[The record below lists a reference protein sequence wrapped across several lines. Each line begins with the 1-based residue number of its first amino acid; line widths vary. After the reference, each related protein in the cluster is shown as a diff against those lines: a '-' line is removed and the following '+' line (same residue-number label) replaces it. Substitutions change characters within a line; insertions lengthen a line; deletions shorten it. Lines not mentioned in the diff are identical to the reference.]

1 MTSYDF
7 EKAAKNAVRKD
18 LEEQRMNSEEYK
30 SLKEN
35 ADFLKENA
43 LAKCNL
49 EVNKARNYYEGYQQ
63 AIWDLMKYVK
73 KD

>member
-1 MTSYDF
+1 
-7 EKAAKNAVRKD
+7 
-18 LEEQRMNSEEYK
+18 MNSEEYK
-30 SLKEN
+30 RLKEN

-49 EVNKARNYYEGYQQ
+49 EVNKARSYYEGYQQ

>member
-1 MTSYDF
+1 
-7 EKAAKNAVRKD
+7 
-18 LEEQRMNSEEYK
+18 MNSEEYK
-30 SLKEN
+30 ILKEN
-35 ADFLKENA
+35 ADILKENA
-43 LAKCNL
+43 LGKCNL